1 MLEKLKYEVW
11 QANLQLPRLNLV
23 VFTWGNVSAVQ
34 REEGLVVIKPSGV
47 EYDVMTADDMVVTD
61 LEGRVVE
68 GRLKPSSDLPTHLE
82 IYKAWPEAGGVAHT
96 HSRWATIFAQAG
108 RPIPALGTTHA
119 DYFYGGIPC
128 TRSMTEAEIA
138 GEYEHETGRV
148 IVERFRG
155 MRPMQIPAVLVHS
168 HGPFVWGG
176 GAAEAA
182 HNAAVL
188 EEVAF
193 MAWHSLN
200 MRPELPA
207 MQQALLDRH
216 YLRKHGPGAY
226 YGQGGKK

>member
-11 QANLQLPRLNLV
+11 QANLQLPRRNLV
-23 VFTWGNVSAVQ
+23 VFTWGNVSAVL

-47 EYDVMTADDMVVTD
+47 EYDVMTAEDMVVTD
-61 LEGRVVE
+61 MEGRVVG

-82 IYKAWPEAGGVAHT
+82 IYKAWPEVGGVAHT

-108 RPIPALGTTHA
+108 RSIPALGTTHA

-128 TRSMTEAEIA
+128 TRNMTEAEIG
-138 GEYEHETGRV
+138 GEYERETGRV
-148 IVERFRG
+148 IVECFSG
-155 MRPMQIPAVLVHS
+155 KQPMQIPAVLVHS
-168 HGPFVWGG
+168 HGPFVWGRGAG
-176 GAAEAA
+176 GAA

-200 MRPELPA
+200 MSPELPA

-226 YGQGGKK
+226 YGQDGQK

>member
-1 MLEKLKYEVW
+1 MLERLKHEVW
-11 QANLQLPRLNLV
+11 QANLLLPRLNLV
-23 VFTWGNVSAVQ
+23 VFTWGNVSAAL

-47 EYDVMTADDMVVTD
+47 EYDVMTAEDMVVTD
-61 LEGRVVE
+61 MEGHVVE

-108 RPIPALGTTHA
+108 RAIPALGTTHA

-128 TRSMTEAEIA
+128 TRGMTEAEIS
-138 GEYEHETGRV
+138 GEYERETGRV
-148 IVERFRG
+148 IVECFSG
-155 MRPMQIPAVLVHS
+155 QQPMQVPAVLVQS
-168 HGPFVWGG
+168 HGPFVWGR
-176 GAAEAA
+176 GACEAA

-200 MRPELPA
+200 MRPDLPP
-207 MQQALLDRH
+207 MPQALLDRH

-226 YGQGGKK
+226 YGQDEK